1 MNVNVERNRYRINK
15 LDGTAIFELRNKS
28 GNAISEFI
36 VDVED
41 LDVFT
46 SYTWSRSISV
56 SVNAASEGIYG
67 SHGESVT
74 RILGAKYTYADKKM
88 RVNRS

>member
-1 MNVNVERNRYRINK
+1 MNVNVERNRYRISK

-41 LDVFT
+41 LDVF
-46 SYTWSRSISV
+46 IS
-56 SVNAASEGIYG
+56 
-67 SHGESVT
+67 
-74 RILGAKYTYADKKM
+74 
-88 RVNRS
+88 

>member
-1 MNVNVERNRYRINK
+1 MNVNVARNRYRISK
-15 LDGTAIFELRNKS
+15 WDGTAIFELRNKS
-28 GNAISEFI
+28 GNAISEFV

-41 LDVFT
+41 LDVFA

-74 RILGAKYTYADKKM
+74 RILGTKYTYADKKM
-88 RVNRS
+88 